1 MNVMKKSICFLILAW
16 LAIPQFSFAQFTLEY
31 DTVWRNSIPHNPD
44 VVCHNQITNTSGI
57 ALNLKWRRVVNNL
70 SGSWTQAICDPE
82 LCYGPTT
89 NSATFPLKVGATG
102 ILDAHYY
109 IGGAAGDGHS
119 ELLVFYPLDSA
130 GTVQRIVYISS
141 VDTMMATTW
150 SPTDIEGQSYDLF
163 TELAAGKPVVLE
175 FMEIVN
181 CTVCPTY
188 APEMQEMFED
198 YSLGQNA
205 WFWALNANDTE
216 TAGEMQTYRAN
227 LNISYPAFVGASSLL
242 SAYDVNEFPRFV
254 VIGPDQEVYFE
265 AHGWEPSTE
274 FGIRNA
280 LTQLGV
286 WPVSVE
292 TIQIEDAAI
301 RFYPNPT

>member
-1 MNVMKKSICFLILAW
+1 MNVMKKSIYFLILAW
-16 LAIPQFSFAQFTLEY
+16 LAIPQFSFAQLFTLEY
-31 DTVWRNSIPHNPD
+31 DTVWRNSIPHNSD
-44 VVCHNQITNTSGI
+44 VVCHNQITNTSGDS
-57 ALNLKWRRVVNNL
+57 LNLKWRRVVNNL

-163 TELAAGKPVVLE
+163 TETGQTP
-175 FMEIVN
+175 N
-181 CTVCPTY
+181 CV
-188 APEMQEMFED
+188 
-198 YSLGQNA
+198 
-205 WFWALNANDTE
+205 
-216 TAGEMQTYRAN
+216 
-227 LNISYPAFVGASSLL
+227 
-242 SAYDVNEFPRFV
+242 
-254 VIGPDQEVYFE
+254 
-265 AHGWEPSTE
+265 
-274 FGIRNA
+274 NA
-280 LTQLGV
+280 LRIPNSVLGSH
-286 WPVSVE
+286 PCASK
-292 TIQIEDAAI
+292 
-301 RFYPNPT
+301 